1 MIEHHKDSADSKDR
15 KPYCG
20 LLYQQGLLEFTNDEA
35 TQRAFAAG
43 FVSGQTEK
51 VHSGSCPAAMFCPV
65 SDDHAWFY
73 RMVSDVARRYGLEA
87 DRLLV
92 WPASLTHP
100 KSGYIAGERRSVSG
114 WSSLS
119 IPNAGTSIVRSHAA
133 FLEKKSTRISTS
145 ARVKTICEPEQNQGG
160 CHDDNRL
167 SLRRNV
173 RSGPQYGSA
182 IALPTCRVIPGRSK
196 SRHLGTTRSCR
207 KPTAAGRGDGTYP
220 K

>member
-92 WPASLTHP
+92 WAS
-100 KSGYIAGERRSVSG
+100 KSDPPEIWVHRRRTPIGQWLEFPVNSERWHEHR
-114 WSSLS
+114 
-119 IPNAGTSIVRSHAA
+119 
-133 FLEKKSTRISTS
+133 
-145 ARVKTICEPEQNQGG
+145 
-160 CHDDNRL
+160 
-167 SLRRNV
+167 
-173 RSGPQYGSA
+173 A
-182 IALPTCRVIPGRSK
+182 IACGIPREEIDTHFHQRK
-196 SRHLGTTRSCR
+196 S
-207 KPTAAGRGDGTYP
+207 DDDW
-220 K
+220 